1 MTGAAPDRGRVAVIG
16 GGGRLPGLLLEALEA
31 AGADP
36 VPAEMAGFPFEGAG
50 TRTVER
56 FRIERLVPFLERLRA
71 LGVTRVAMA
80 GRISRPALDPA
91 ALDPATAALV
101 PKLMAAMAAGDDTT
115 LRAVV
120 AVIEAAGLDVVG
132 AADLRPDLVPGPGV
146 PGAVEPDP
154 RARADAARAA
164 AIVAALGAADVGQG
178 AVVAGGLCLAVEAL
192 PGTDVMLSQVAA
204 LPGGGR
210 RGVLFKAPKPGQE
223 MRVDMPALGPDTVRA
238 AAAAGLAGIAWQAG
252 GVMLIDRDAA
262 VAAADAA
269 GLFLWAREAE
279 G

>member
-120 AVIEAAGLDVVG
+120 AVIEAAG
-132 AADLRPDLVPGPGV
+132 GV
-146 PGAVEPDP
+146 E
-154 RARADAARAA
+154 
-164 AIVAALGAADVGQG
+164 
-178 AVVAGGLCLAVEAL
+178 
-192 PGTDVMLSQVAA
+192 
-204 LPGGGR
+204 
-210 RGVLFKAPKPGQE
+210 VLEQ
-223 MRVDMPALGPDTVRA
+223 L
-238 AAAAGLAGIAWQAG
+238 
-252 GVMLIDRDAA
+252 
-262 VAAADAA
+262 AAADAA
-269 GLFLWAREAE
+269 AAQAAAEAAAMAQAQAEAEAEAAAAAAADAAQRPRLSPIETNLVALLEKNGPILGTAEVGYALWPDRDMQPQGAAIAVGGILRRMLDRGYIESILVDHRRSYAVTECGRTAREQDRIDAIDPRQLTLLE
-279 G
+279 H